1 MTPTTSRRSPVAE
14 PAVTQLPAD
23 PRIVPTRFA
32 GLQAAPALLPVICPG
47 PYGHL
52 ASASSQEIEAVMRR
66 VWPGGRDAENRR
78 ARGAR
83 ILLQHL
89 DGFPGGSWQQR
100 WEASGLDETREP
112 VNVLIPAHQ
121 GRKEIC
127 TGAACLFGLRVIR
140 PSLLALRSTR
150 LHGYGERFLA
160 AQHDPLLEDFWKR
173 VQDHPVHT
181 MHHTAALFDVT
192 VALTTQGIALA
203 GLTPEAFLH
212 YVWQSR
218 DQGLNMKARGKQNRG
233 QFAGQLAWPVLH
245 EMGLFPPGTP
255 PTVRAAVLTGRRTLE
270 ELVDRYEIRHQGVRQ
285 LILDYLARRRSE
297 LDYSSLDQHA
307 RSLAG
312 LFWAKIEALAPGHH
326 DLRIGAELY
335 EQWRE
340 ALNTRENGQGKRHE
354 VERILRSVR
363 SFYLDLHSWAVRP
376 ATEQAPPTPGR
387 ADRQTWPAMP
397 GRTQRS
403 PRADRPQAKPTS
415 LRSPNDETTS
425 QLPAISAPQGSA

>member
-1 MTPTTSRRSPVAE
+1 VAE
-14 PAVTQLPAD
+14 PAVTRLPAD
-23 PRIVPTRFA
+23 PGIVPTRFA
-32 GLQAAPALLPVICPG
+32 GLQAAQALLPVICPG
-47 PYGHL
+47 PHGHL
-52 ASASSQEIEAVMRR
+52 ASASPQEIEAVMRR

-100 WEASGLDETREP
+100 WEASGLNEARQP
-112 VNVLIPAHQ
+112 VNVLIPAYQ

-173 VQDHPVHT
+173 VQDHPVHPV
-181 MHHTAALFDVT
+181 HHTAALFDVT
-192 VALTTQGIALA
+192 VALTTQGITLA

-218 DQGLNMKARGKQNRG
+218 DQGLNMKARGRQNRG

-312 LFWAKIEALAPGHH
+312 LFWAKIEALAPGHP
-326 DLRIGAELY
+326 DLRIDAELY
-335 EQWRE
+335 EQ
-340 ALNTRENGQGKRHE
+340 
-354 VERILRSVR
+354 
-363 SFYLDLHSWAVRP
+363 
-376 ATEQAPPTPGR
+376 
-387 ADRQTWPAMP
+387 
-397 GRTQRS
+397 
-403 PRADRPQAKPTS
+403 
-415 LRSPNDETTS
+415 
-425 QLPAISAPQGSA
+425 